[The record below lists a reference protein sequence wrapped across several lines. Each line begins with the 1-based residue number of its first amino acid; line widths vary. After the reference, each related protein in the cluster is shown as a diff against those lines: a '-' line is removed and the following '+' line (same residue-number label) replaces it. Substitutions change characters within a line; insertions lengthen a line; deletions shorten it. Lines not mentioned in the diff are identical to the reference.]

1 MMENIIK
8 HLLMIQNVIDRM
20 AHNSFLLKGWSVL
33 LISALFVLMK
43 NQSAHEFIKL
53 LPLLPL
59 IAFWSLDG
67 YFLQQE
73 RMYRKLYEAVRKTDE
88 ADFSMNASI
97 YKNNVDSWFKTC
109 FSITLI
115 IFYVPIASLIIFV
128 NIIEIIL

>member
-1 MMENIIK
+1 
-8 HLLMIQNVIDRM
+8 MIQNVIDRM
-20 AHNSFLLKGWSVL
+20 AHNSFLLKGWSVM

-43 NQSAHEFIKL
+43 NQSVDDILKWTPL
-53 LPLLPL
+53 LPLL
-59 IAFWSLDG
+59 AFWVLDG
-67 YFLQQE
+67 FFLQQE
-73 RMYRKLYEAVRKTDE
+73 RLYRKLYEAVRKKDE

-97 YKNNVDSWFKTC
+97 YKNEVVSWFKTC